1 MSLIIDRGRLML
13 PGPTDGAAER
23 RVPSERLHLIPE
35 AARRSFVPWVA
46 DLPGLKLGENDL
58 TRIAPGRPQA
68 EGEVIEIS
76 GHVLDEFG
84 RPVRNTLV
92 EVWNANKWGRYAH
105 VKDPVRER
113 LDPNFLGFGRTM
125 TDEAGRYRFRTI
137 MPGSYLARPDID
149 RWRPAHVHVSI
160 RGGSARLIAQMYFAG
175 DPHLARDPMFILLG
189 EAQPRH
195 FGNLVGQGSNGEALY
210 RWDIVIGGRNTAYFE
225 S

>member
-1 MSLIIDRGRLML
+1 MTLNRGRLML

-35 AARRSFVPWVA
+35 AARQSFVPWLG

-68 EGEVIEIS
+68 EGEVLEIS
-76 GHVLDEFG
+76 GRVLDEFG
-84 RPVRNTLV
+84 RPVRHTLV
-92 EVWNANKWGRYAH
+92 EIWNANKWGRYTH

-113 LDPNFLGFGRTM
+113 LDPNFLGCGRTM

-137 MPGSYLARPDID
+137 RPGSYLARPDID
-149 RWRPAHVHVSI
+149 RWRPAHVHVSV
-160 RGGSARLIAQMYFAG
+160 RGGSARLIAQMYFEG
-175 DPHLARDPMFILLG
+175 DPHLTRDPMFILLG
-189 EAQPRH
+189 EAQDRH
-195 FGNLVGQGSNGEALY
+195 FGRPVGRGANDEALY
-210 RWDIVIGGRNTAYFE
+210 HWDIVIGGRNTVYFE